1 MWKKIEFNK
10 QNIKAETGKAVL
22 IKLPNKSKYN
32 GYTFWFP
39 SKFIDVIG
47 GKGYFMSFTYK
58 EDFQFKLFTKTKE
71 IILTAKQLE
80 EIYNVD
86 NQSYLIVEEP
96 KKITKKIEVKK
107 ELLNVD

>member
-10 QNIKAETGKAVL
+10 QNIKHETDKAVL

-47 GKGYFMSFTYK
+47 GKGYFMSFSYK
-58 EDFQFKLFTKTKE
+58 EDFVFNIFKNDKKIKLSS
-71 IILTAKQLE
+71 KQLE
-80 EIYNVD
+80 EIYNIE

-96 KKITKKIEVKK
+96 EKITKKIEVKK
-107 ELLNVD
+107 ELINVD